1 MNPVKASL
9 RYPQVTIALT
19 IMLVVSGAYALLRM
33 PRREDPKIHVREG
46 IVAAFYPGASSAEVE
61 EQVTQKVE
69 QRIFKIEGVRREK
82 TYSTSMNGAMFIN
95 LNLEDNLQ
103 DTEKFWSK
111 LRLDLAELKKTDL
124 PDGVQGPIVDYDF
137 GDTVA
142 VLLAIHSDHYG
153 YRELKDYAE
162 RIESAIRRI
171 RAVSKVKRIGEQKEE
186 IDVSSSLS
194 RLAQYSVSAEQIMKA
209 LEGRNIVHYA
219 GAVPTERGKPPIQ
232 ATGAFETE
240 QQIRRVMIDVSRTGQ
255 PVYIGDLANVD
266 RVYKDPTQYVRS
278 RGERALLLSVEMQE
292 GNNIVDFG
300 KELHA
305 SLDRL
310 RPLLPPD
317 LKIDFVADQPT
328 VVAERV
334 RGFIREFG
342 TAILSVILVTV
353 ILLPFRVALV
363 SAVAIP
369 VTISATFGLLNAF
382 GIELHQVSIAALIV
396 VLGMVVDDAIVIA
409 DNYIELLDEGVPRP
423 EAAWRSASELAVPV
437 LTATLTIICS
447 FLPFLILSG
456 ATGEFIRALPLTV
469 AIALSTS
476 FLVGMLLTPMLS
488 QFFIKQGLHTHGAA
502 TEKKRRSPLEIMQS
516 IYNRVIVV
524 AMKWKPVAVVSG
536 IFAVAAGAFVLHRL
550 PERFFPFA
558 ERDQF
563 VVDVWLPEGWKVEAT
578 EAAVRRIEDVLRHE
592 KEVVNYTSFI
602 GSSFPRFYYNVNPQ
616 LPDKNYAQLLV
627 STRSAEVTPEL
638 VRALR
643 PRLAQAAPEARAFL
657 SELQQGP
664 VQLAAIEVRLTGD
677 DERVLRHFG
686 DRVLQLVQQTPG
698 SLDVHS
704 DWREDAYRLK
714 VNLREEVANRLGF
727 TNATI
732 GQELA
737 GGFEGVPVTTYWEGE
752 RDVAVA
758 LRLEPARRQTFN
770 DVANTYV
777 ISPVTG
783 ARVPLDSIATVSPVW
798 DPGRIVRRN
807 GVRTLTIRS
816 WAQGGILPSQV
827 LERIRPVTDK
837 LPLPPGYRVWYGGEY
852 ENQNDTFPEMVNAL
866 LISSI
871 AIYLILMFQFRSVVD
886 PLVVMAA
893 IPLGL
898 LGASVGLMV
907 TNNPFG
913 FTGFL
918 GIVSLGG
925 VVVRNSIILVDYIR
939 ERMMEGIP
947 IEEAAIEAGERR
959 LRPIFLTTMAAA
971 VGVTPMIL
979 SGSSM
984 WSPLGSAIAFGLV
997 GSMFFT
1003 LVVIPV
1009 IYVLIH
1015 QRDSRPGP
1023 VVPSHDRKELQPIT
1037 AAVLV
1042 MIACGAVAH
1051 AQSPKPALDE
1061 ADRTGA
1067 QKLTAAVQTQPRAL
1081 TLDEAVSLATQH
1093 NSMVKIA
1100 GDKVKEMDV
1109 RVHGA
1114 RAGFFPALTN
1124 ESTAVHMA
1132 DQQHI
1137 DIPEGTLGVYPQ
1149 IGPLPGRNVAL
1160 DQGKLD
1166 FGLSTTTLSQPITQ
1180 FFKIRAGVD
1189 VSRAD
1194 AAGARA
1200 DMRRTENE
1208 VAYKV
1213 KQVYYGILA
1222 TERRRDA
1229 VDAQIRA
1236 AELRITETRN
1246 AVVTGVA
1253 LEVKAAEVRS
1263 QIAQA
1268 RHVHGQLQDAVMD
1281 MKEELAD
1288 LCGLPVDTELQL
1300 SLLDG
1305 SGSDP
1310 SPEPEAAVDSAL
1322 AHNPEVEAAA
1332 HQLEKA
1338 RAALRAARAEYI
1350 PEVSAFAQHIYQDGA
1365 PFLTH
1370 NNGAVGLHMTW
1381 TIFEFGK
1388 RRGQVSERSAEV
1400 AQAEENLA
1408 RLRNRV
1414 RIDVEKAVRKLNRAE
1429 TGVNSA
1435 RELVAATAE
1444 GRRVASDEAEAG
1456 TANRSVF
1463 LESESSML
1471 NAQAD
1476 LLRAEY
1482 DRSVAAADLI
1492 RLTGSR

>member
-1 MNPVKASL
+1 MNPVRASL

-19 IMLVVSGAYALLRM
+19 IMLVASGIYALLRM

-46 IVAAFYPGASSAEVE
+46 IVAAFYPGASAAEVE
-61 EQVTQKVE
+61 QQVTQKVE
-69 QRIFKIEGVRREK
+69 QRIFKVEGVRREK
-82 TYSTSMNGAMFIN
+82 TYSTSMNGTMIIN
-95 LNLEDNLQ
+95 LNLEDNVQ

-111 LRLDLAELKKTDL
+111 LRLDMAELKKTDL
-124 PDGVQGPIVDYDF
+124 PDGVEGPVVDYDF

-142 VLLAIHSDHYG
+142 VLLAIHGDHYG

-162 RIESAIRRI
+162 RIESVIRRI

-186 IDVSSSLS
+186 IDVSSTLDRLS
-194 RLAQYSVSAEQIMKA
+194 QYAVTPDQVTKA
-209 LEGRNIVHYA
+209 LQGRNMVHYA
-219 GAVPTERGKPPIQ
+219 GAVPTDRGKPPIQ
-232 ATGAFETE
+232 ATGAFEAE
-240 QQIRRVMIDVSRTGQ
+240 GQIRHVMVDVTHTGQ
-255 PVYIGDLANVD
+255 PVYIGDMATVE
-266 RVYKDPTQYVRS
+266 RVYRDPTQYARS
-278 RGERALLLSVEMQE
+278 RGERAILLSVEMQE

-305 SLDRL
+305 SLDKL

-334 RGFIREFG
+334 QGFIREFG

-369 VTISATFGLLNAF
+369 VTISATFGMLNAF

-423 EAAWRSASELAVPV
+423 EAAWRSASELAIPV

-476 FLVGMLLTPMLS
+476 FLVGMLLTPLLS
-488 QFFIKQGLHTHGAA
+488 QFFIKQGLHSHDAA
-502 TEKKRRSPLEIMQS
+502 APKKRLSPLELMQS

-524 AMKWKPVAVVSG
+524 AMRWKTAAIAVG
-536 IFAVAAGAFVLHRL
+536 IAAIALGAFVLHGL

-563 VVDVWLPEGWKVEAT
+563 VIDVWLPEGWKVEAT
-578 EAAVRRIEDVLRHE
+578 QAAVARIEEVLRQE

-627 STRSAEVTPEL
+627 STASEEVTPKL
-638 VRALR
+638 VKELR
-643 PRLAQAAPEARAFL
+643 PRLADVAPEARVFL

-664 VQLAAIEVRLTGD
+664 VQLAPVEIRLTGED
-677 DERVLRHFG
+677 DHVLRYWG
-686 DRVLQLVQQTPG
+686 DRVLDLVQRTPG
-698 SLDVHS
+698 SLDVYS

-714 VNLREEVANRLGF
+714 VNLNQEVANRLGF
-727 TNATI
+727 TNAYI
-732 GQELA
+732 GQVLA
-737 GGFEGVPVTTYWEGE
+737 GGFEGAPVTTYWEGE
-752 RDVAVA
+752 RDIAVA
-758 LRLEPARRQTFN
+758 LRLEPAARQSFN

-783 ARVPLDSIATVSPVW
+783 AHVPLDSIATVAPVW

-816 WAQGGILPSQV
+816 SSQQGILPSQV
-827 LERIRPVTDK
+827 LEHVRKVTDR

-852 ENQNDTFPEMVNAL
+852 ENQNDTFPEMVKAL
-866 LISSI
+866 FISSI
-871 AIYLILMFQFRSVVD
+871 AIYLILMFQFRSVVE

-898 LGASVGLMV
+898 LGASVGLLV
-907 TNNPFG
+907 THNPFG

-925 VVVRNSIILVDYIR
+925 VVVRNSIILVDYTR
-939 ERMMEGIP
+939 ERMKEGVP
-947 IEEAAIEAGERR
+947 VEKAAIEAGERR

-1009 IYVLIH
+1009 LYVLVS
-1015 QRDSRPGP
+1015 QRKSQPG
-1023 VVPSHDRKELQPIT
+1023 VVGPAA
-1037 AAVLV
+1037 AAVL
-1042 MIACGAVAH
+1042 ILLACGAAAH
-1051 AQSPKPALDE
+1051 AQVQP
-1061 ADRTGA
+1061 
-1067 QKLTAAVQTQPRAL
+1067 QKLS
-1081 TLDEAVSLATQH
+1081 LDEAVAMATQH
-1093 NSMVKIA
+1093 NSAVKIA
-1100 GDKVKEMDV
+1100 GDRVKQMDA
-1109 RVHGA
+1109 RIKES

-1124 ESTAVHMA
+1124 DTTAVHIA
-1132 DQQHI
+1132 NQQSI
-1137 DIPEGTLGVYPQ
+1137 QIPQGSLGVYPG
-1149 IGPLPGRNVAL
+1149 IGPLPGAGISL
-1160 DQGKLD
+1160 AQGQSN
-1166 FGLSTTTLSQPITQ
+1166 FGLSMTTLTLPLTQ
-1180 FFKIRAGVD
+1180 YFKTRAGVD
-1189 VSRAD
+1189 VARAD
-1194 AAGARA
+1194 AAGARS
-1200 DMRRTENE
+1200 DVRRTENE

-1213 KQVYYGILA
+1213 KQVFYAILA

-1229 VDAQIRA
+1229 VDAQIHA
-1236 AELRITETRN
+1236 AELRVTETRN

-1253 LEVKAAEVRS
+1253 LEVKAAEVQS

-1268 RHVHGQLQDAVMD
+1268 KYAHSQLQDAVTD
-1281 MKEELAD
+1281 MREELAD
-1288 LCGLPVDTELQL
+1288 LCGLPLDAKLELVMPG
-1300 SLLDG
+1300 G
-1305 SGSDP
+1305 SGDNP
-1310 SPEPEAAVDSAL
+1310 SPEIDVAVTTAL
-1322 AHNPEVEAAA
+1322 EHNPEIEAAS
-1332 HQLEKA
+1332 HQLQKA
-1338 RAALRAARAEYI
+1338 RAGVRAARAEYI
-1350 PEVSAFAQHIYQDGA
+1350 PEVSAFAQHEYQNGA
-1365 PFLTH
+1365 PFLSR
-1370 NNGAVGLHMTW
+1370 NNGTVGLHMTW
-1381 TIFEFGK
+1381 TILEFGK
-1388 RRGQVSERSAEV
+1388 RRGQVSEREAEV

-1408 RLRNRV
+1408 HLRNRV
-1414 RIDVEKAVRKLNRAE
+1414 RIDVEKAVRKLNTAE
-1429 TGVNSA
+1429 SGVEAA
-1435 RELVAATAE
+1435 RQLVVATTE
-1444 GRRVASDEAEAG
+1444 GRRVSSDEAEIG

-1463 LESESSML
+1463 LESDAAML

-1482 DRSVAAADLI
+1482 DRSVAAAELA

>member
-1 MNPVKASL
+1 MNPVRASL

-19 IMLVVSGAYALLRM
+19 IMLVAFGAYALMRM

-46 IVAAFYPGASSAEVE
+46 IVAAMYPGASAAEVE
-61 EQVTQKVE
+61 NEVTQKVE
-69 QRIFKIEGVRREK
+69 QRLFKLEGVRREK

-111 LRLDLAELKKTDL
+111 LRLDMAELKQTDL
-124 PDGVQGPIVDYDF
+124 PNGVLGPVVDYDF

-162 RIESAIRRI
+162 RIESVIRRI

-186 IDVSSSLS
+186 IDVSSTLS
-194 RLAQYSVSAEQIMKA
+194 RLSQYSVSAEQVMKA
-209 LEGRNIVHYA
+209 LDGRNMVHYA
-219 GAVPTERGKPPIQ
+219 GAVPTQRGKPPIQ

-240 QQIRRVMIDVSRTGQ
+240 DQIRHVMIDVSRAGQ

-266 RVYKDPTQYVRS
+266 RVYKDPTQYARS
-278 RGERALLLSVEMQE
+278 RGERAIMLSVEMQE

-300 KELHA
+300 KEVHA
-305 SLDRL
+305 SLDSL

-317 LKIDFVADQPT
+317 LKIEFVADQPT
-328 VVAERV
+328 VVADRV
-334 RGFIREFG
+334 KHFIREFG
-342 TAILSVILVTV
+342 IAIASVILVTML
-353 ILLPFRVALV
+353 LLPFRVALV

-369 VTISATFGLLNAF
+369 VTIAATFGLLNAF

-409 DNYIELLDEGVPRP
+409 DNYIELLDRGVPRE
-423 EAAWRSASELAVPV
+423 EAAWRSASELAIPV

-488 QFFIKQGLHTHGAA
+488 QFFIKQGLHNPEAAA
-502 TEKKRRSPLEIMQS
+502 TKKRRSPLEIMQS

-524 AMKWKPVAVVSG
+524 AMKWKPAAVVLG
-536 IFAVAAGAFVLHRL
+536 VFAVAAGAFVLHRL

-563 VVDVWLPEGWKVEAT
+563 VADVWLPEGWKVEAT
-578 EAAVRRIEDVLRHE
+578 EAAVKRIEDVLREE

-627 STRSAEVTPEL
+627 STTSAEVTPGL
-638 VRALR
+638 IRALR
-643 PRLAQAAPEARAFL
+643 PRLAQAAPEARVFL

-677 DERVLRHFG
+677 DEHVLRDGG
-686 DRVLQLVQQTPG
+686 DQVLQLLQGTPG

-704 DWREDAYRLK
+704 DWREDAYRMK

-737 GGFEGVPVTTYWEGE
+737 GGFEGAPVTTYWEGE
-752 RDVAVA
+752 RDIAVA

-777 ISPVTG
+777 FSPVTG
-783 ARVPLDSIATVSPVW
+783 ARVPLDSIAAVSPVW

-816 WAQGGILPSQV
+816 WSQGGILPSQV
-827 LERIRPVTDK
+827 LERVRPVIDK

-852 ENQNDTFPEMVNAL
+852 ENQNDTFPEMVKAL
-866 LISSI
+866 MISVV

-886 PLVVMAA
+886 PFVVMAA

-907 TNNPFG
+907 THNPFG

-925 VVVRNSIILVDYIR
+925 VVVRNSIILVDYTR
-939 ERMMEGIP
+939 ERMKEGVP
-947 IEEAAIEAGERR
+947 VEEAAIEAGERR

-1009 IYVLIH
+1009 LYVLIH
-1015 QRDSRPGP
+1015 KRDSRPGP
-1023 VVPSHDRKELQPIT
+1023 VGPVA
-1037 AAVLV
+1037 AAVL
-1042 MIACGAVAH
+1042 MLAACGAVAH
-1051 AQSPKPALDE
+1051 AQ
-1061 ADRTGA
+1061 
-1067 QKLTAAVQTQPRAL
+1067 PRKL

-1093 NSMVKIA
+1093 NSLVKIA
-1100 GDKVKEMDV
+1100 GDKVKQMDA

-1124 ESTAVHMA
+1124 DSTSVHIA

-1137 DIPEGTLGVYPQ
+1137 DIPQGALGVYPGV
-1149 IGPLPGRNVAL
+1149 GPIPGTGVSLA
-1160 DQGKLD
+1160 QGKPD
-1166 FGLSTTTLSQPITQ
+1166 FLLSTTTLSQPITQ
-1180 FFKIRAGVD
+1180 YFKTRAGVD

-1213 KQVYYGILA
+1213 KEIYYAILA

-1229 VDAQIRA
+1229 VDAQVRA
-1236 AELRITETRN
+1236 AELRNSETRN
-1246 AVVTGVA
+1246 AVVTGVS
-1253 LEVKAAEVRS
+1253 LEVKAAEVHA

-1268 RHVHGQLQDAVMD
+1268 THVSGQLQDAVMN
-1281 MKEELAD
+1281 MREELAD
-1288 LCGLPVDTELQL
+1288 LCGLPVDAD
-1300 SLLDG
+1300 LDLVRPDG
-1305 SGSDP
+1305 AVTAVSMDT
-1310 SPEPEAAVDSAL
+1310 EAAVSA
-1322 AHNPEVEAAA
+1322 AYANNPEIEAAT
-1332 HQLEKA
+1332 HQVEKA

-1350 PEVSAFAQHIYQDGA
+1350 PEVGAFAQHIYQNGA
-1365 PFLTH
+1365 PFLSR
-1370 NNGAVGLHMTW
+1370 NNGAFGVHMTW
-1381 TIFEFGK
+1381 TMFEFGK
-1388 RRGQVSERSAEV
+1388 RRGQVSERSAEI

-1408 RLRNRV
+1408 RLKNRI
-1414 RIDVEKAVRKLNRAE
+1414 RIDVEKAARKLNRAE

-1435 RELVAATAE
+1435 TELVAATTEA
-1444 GRRVASDEAEAG
+1444 RRVSSDQAEIG

-1463 LESESSML
+1463 LESEASMFS
-1471 NAQAD
+1471 AQAD

-1482 DRSVAAADLI
+1482 DRSVAAADLT
-1492 RLTGSR
+1492 RLTGNR

>member
-1 MNPVKASL
+1 MNPVRASL

-19 IMLVVSGAYALLRM
+19 IMLVASGVYALMRM

-46 IVAAFYPGASSAEVE
+46 IVAAMYPGASAAEVE
-61 EQVTQKVE
+61 NQVTQKVE
-69 QRIFKIEGVRREK
+69 QRLFKIEGVRREK

-111 LRLDLAELKKTDL
+111 LRLDMAELKKTDL
-124 PDGVQGPIVDYDF
+124 PGGVLGPVVDYDF

-162 RIESAIRRI
+162 RIESVIRRI

-194 RLAQYSVSAEQIMKA
+194 RLAQYSVQPEQVTRA
-209 LEGRNIVHYA
+209 LEGRNMVHFA

-232 ATGAFETE
+232 ATGAFEAE
-240 QQIRRVMIDVSRTGQ
+240 EQIRRVMIDVSRTGQ

-266 RVYKDPTQYVRS
+266 RVYKDPTQYARS
-278 RGERALLLSVEMQE
+278 RGERALMLSVEMQE

-305 SLDRL
+305 ALDQL

-317 LKIDFVADQPT
+317 LKMDFVADQPT
-328 VVAERV
+328 VVADRV
-334 RGFIREFG
+334 KHFIREFG
-342 TAILSVILVTV
+342 IAILSVILVTMV
-353 ILLPFRVALV
+353 LLPFRVALV

-409 DNYIELLDEGVPRP
+409 DNYIELLDCGLPRS

-476 FLVGMLLTPMLS
+476 FLVGMLLTPLLS
-488 QFFIKQGLHTHGAA
+488 QFFIRQGLHHAGEAGD
-502 TEKKRRSPLEIMQS
+502 KKQRRSPLEIMQV
-516 IYNRVIVV
+516 IYNRMIVV
-524 AMKWKPVAVVSG
+524 AMRWKTAAVAFG
-536 IFAVAAGAFVLHRL
+536 IFAVVAGAFVLHKL

-578 EAAVRRIEDVLRHE
+578 EAAVRRIEGVLRRE

-627 STRSAEVTPEL
+627 STESAEVTPKL
-638 VRALR
+638 VRELR
-643 PRLAQAAPEARAFL
+643 PVLAQAAPEARVFL

-664 VQLAAIEVRLTGD
+664 VQLAAIEIRLTGD
-677 DERVLRHFG
+677 DERVLRYWG
-686 DRVLQLVQQTPG
+686 DQMQNLLQRTPG

-704 DWREDAYRLK
+704 DWREDAYRMK
-714 VNLREEVANRLGF
+714 VSLREEVANRLGF

-732 GQELA
+732 GQVLA
-737 GGFEGVPVTTYWEGE
+737 GGFEGAPVTTYWEGE
-752 RDVAVA
+752 RDIAVT

-777 ISPVTG
+777 MSPVTG
-783 ARVPLDSIATVSPVW
+783 ARVPLDSIAAVSPVW

-807 GVRTLTIRS
+807 GVRTLSVRS

-827 LERIRPVTDK
+827 LERVRPVTDK
-837 LPLPPGYRVWYGGEY
+837 LPLPPGYRVWYGGEH

-871 AIYLILMFQFRSVVD
+871 AIYLILMFQFRSVID
-886 PLVVMAA
+886 PFVVMAA

-907 TNNPFG
+907 THNPFG

-939 ERMMEGIP
+939 ERMKEGVP
-947 IEEAAIEAGERR
+947 IEKAAIEAGERR

-1009 IYVLIH
+1009 LYVLIH
-1015 QRDSRPGP
+1015 QRDSKPGP
-1023 VVPSHDRKELQPIT
+1023 VGPVA
-1037 AAVLV
+1037 AAVL
-1042 MIACGAVAH
+1042 MLIAFGAAAH
-1051 AQSPKPALDE
+1051 AQ
-1061 ADRTGA
+1061 
-1067 QKLTAAVQTQPRAL
+1067 PRKL
-1081 TLDEAVSLATQH
+1081 TLDEAVTLAAQH
-1093 NSMVKIA
+1093 NSAVKIA
-1100 GDKVKEMDV
+1100 GDRVNALDARVKE
-1109 RVHGA
+1109 A

-1124 ESTAVHMA
+1124 DSTSVHIA

-1137 DIPEGTLGVYPQ
+1137 DIPQGALGVYPG
-1149 IGPLPGRNVAL
+1149 IGPLPGAGVSLA
-1160 DQGKLD
+1160 QGKPNFL
-1166 FGLSTTTLSQPITQ
+1166 LSTTTLSQPITQ
-1180 FFKIRAGVD
+1180 YFKTRAGVD

-1200 DMRRTENE
+1200 DKRRTENE
-1208 VAYKV
+1208 IAYKV
-1213 KQVYYGILA
+1213 KEVYYAILA

-1229 VDAQIRA
+1229 VDAQVRA
-1236 AELRITETRN
+1236 AELRNRETRN

-1253 LEVKAAEVRS
+1253 LEFKAAEAQA

-1268 RHVHGQLQDAVMD
+1268 THVSGQLQDAVMN
-1281 MKEELAD
+1281 MREELAD
-1288 LCGLPVDTELQL
+1288 LCGLPVDADLELVRPDGGVTDVVLDTE
-1300 SLLDG
+1300 G
-1305 SGSDP
+1305 SVN
-1310 SPEPEAAVDSAL
+1310 AAF
-1322 AHNPEVEAAA
+1322 AHNPEIEAAT

-1338 RAALRAARAEYI
+1338 RAALRAAHAEYI
-1350 PEVSAFAQHIYQDGA
+1350 PEVGAFAQHIYQNGA
-1365 PFLTH
+1365 PFLSR
-1370 NNGAVGLHMTW
+1370 NNGAFGVHMTW
-1381 TIFEFGK
+1381 TMFEFGK
-1388 RRGQVSERSAEV
+1388 RRGQVSERAAEV
-1400 AQAEENLA
+1400 AQAGDNLA
-1408 RLRNRV
+1408 CLKNRV

-1435 RELVAATAE
+1435 RDLVVATTEA
-1444 GRRVASDEAEAG
+1444 RRVSSDEAEIG
-1456 TANRSVF
+1456 TANRSAF
-1463 LESESSML
+1463 LESEASML
-1471 NAQAD
+1471 TAQAD

-1482 DRSVAAADLI
+1482 DRSVAAADLA
-1492 RLTGSR
+1492 RLTGNR

>member
-1 MNPVKASL
+1 MNPVRASL

-46 IVAAFYPGASSAEVE
+46 IVAAFYPGASAAEVE
-61 EQVTQKVE
+61 NQVTQKVE

-111 LRLDLAELKKTDL
+111 LRLDMAELKKTDL
-124 PDGVQGPIVDYDF
+124 PEGVEGPIVDYDF

-162 RIESAIRRI
+162 RIESVIRRI

-186 IDVSSSLS
+186 IDVSSTLDRLS
-194 RLAQYSVSAEQIMKA
+194 QYAVSPEQVMKA
-209 LEGRNIVHYA
+209 LEGRNMVHYA
-219 GAVPTERGKPPIQ
+219 GAVPTDRGKPPIQ
-232 ATGAFETE
+232 ATGAFEAE
-240 QQIRRVMIDVSRTGQ
+240 GQIRHVMVDVTRTGQ

-266 RVYKDPTQYVRS
+266 RVYKDPTQYARS

-409 DNYIELLDEGVPRP
+409 DNYIELLDQGVPRP

-488 QFFIKQGLHTHGAA
+488 QFFIKQGLHAHDAA

-524 AMKWKPVAVVSG
+524 AMKWKPAAVVLG

-550 PERFFPFA
+550 PSRFFPFA

-563 VVDVWLPEGWKVEAT
+563 VADVWLPEGWKVEAT
-578 EAAVRRIEDVLRHE
+578 EAAVRRIEDVLRKE

-627 STRSAEVTPEL
+627 STTSAEVTPEL

-643 PRLAQAAPEARAFL
+643 PRLAEAAPAARVFL

-664 VQLAAIEVRLTGD
+664 VQLAPNEIRLSGE
-677 DERVLRHFG
+677 DEHVLRYWG
-686 DRVLQLVQQTPG
+686 DRVLQLVQRTPG
-698 SLDVHS
+698 SLDVYS
-704 DWREDAYRLK
+704 DWREDAYRMKL
-714 VNLREEVANRLGF
+714 NLNEEVANRLGF

-732 GQELA
+732 GRMLA
-737 GGFEGVPVTTYWEGE
+737 GGFEGAPVTTYWEGE
-752 RDVAVA
+752 RDIAVT
-758 LRLEPARRQTFN
+758 LRLEPAARQSFN

-777 ISPVTG
+777 MSPVTG
-783 ARVPLDSIATVSPVW
+783 AHVPLDSIATVSPVW

-816 WAQGGILPSQV
+816 SAQGGILPSQV
-827 LERIRPVTDK
+827 LERVRPVTDK

-866 LISSI
+866 MISVI

-907 TNNPFG
+907 THNPYG

-918 GIVSLGG
+918 GIISLGG

-939 ERMMEGIP
+939 ERMTEGIP

-984 WSPLGSAIAFGLV
+984 WSPLGSAIAFGLI

-1015 QRDSRPGP
+1015 QRDSQRGP
-1023 VVPSHDRKELQPIT
+1023 VDSSHERKGLEPV
-1037 AAVLV
+1037 AAVVLLA
-1042 MIACGAVAH
+1042 IACGAVAH
-1051 AQSPKPALDE
+1051 AQSPEPALDE
-1061 ADRTGA
+1061 AARSGA
-1067 QKLTAAVQTQPRAL
+1067 QKQVAAIQMQPRNL

-1093 NSMVKIA
+1093 NSSIKIA
-1100 GDKVKEMDV
+1100 GHKVKEMDARVKEV
-1109 RVHGA
+1109 RA
-1114 RAGFFPALTN
+1114 SYFPSLSN
-1124 ESTAVHMA
+1124 DSNAVHFTE
-1132 DQQHI
+1132 QQHI
-1137 DIPEGTLGVYPQ
+1137 DIAEGALGVYPQ
-1149 IGPLPGRNVAL
+1149 AGPIPGSSVSI
-1160 DQGKLD
+1160 DQGKLN

-1180 FFKIRAGVD
+1180 YFKIRAGVD
-1189 VSRAD
+1189 VNRAE
-1194 AAGARA
+1194 AASARA
-1200 DMRRTENE
+1200 DMRRAENDI
-1208 VAYKV
+1208 AFKV
-1213 KQVYYGILA
+1213 KEVYYGILA

-1229 VDAQIRA
+1229 VGAQIRA
-1236 AELRITETRN
+1236 AEMRITETQN

-1253 LEVKAAEVRS
+1253 LEFKSAEVRA

-1268 RHVHGQLQDAVMD
+1268 VHVHGQLEDAVTD
-1281 MKEELAD
+1281 MKQELAD
-1288 LCGLPVDTELQL
+1288 LCGLRVDTELEL
-1300 SLLDG
+1300 AKPDG

-1310 SPEPEAAVDSAL
+1310 APDADTAVEAAL
-1322 AHNPEVEAAA
+1322 AHNPEIEAAE

-1338 RAALRAARAEYI
+1338 RAGVRAAHAEYI
-1350 PEVSAFAQHIYQDGA
+1350 PDVSAFAQHIYQDGA
-1365 PFLTH
+1365 PFLTR
-1370 NNGAVGLHMTW
+1370 NNGVFGLHMTW

-1388 RRGQVSERSAEV
+1388 RRGQVAERSAEL

-1408 RLRNRV
+1408 HLRNRV
-1414 RIDVEKAVRKLNRAE
+1414 RIDVDKAVRKLNRAE
-1429 TGVNSA
+1429 TGVLSA
-1435 RELVAATAE
+1435 KELVRATTEA
-1444 GRRVASDEAEAG
+1444 RRVASDESEAG

-1463 LESESSML
+1463 LESDASML
-1471 NAQAD
+1471 SAQAD

-1482 DRSVAAADLI
+1482 DRSVAAADVT
-1492 RLTGSR
+1492 RLTGTR

>member
-1 MNPVKASL
+1 MNPVRASL

-19 IMLVVSGAYALLRM
+19 MMLVLCGAYALLRM

-46 IVAAFYPGASSAEVE
+46 IVAAFYPGASVTEVE
-61 EQVTQKVE
+61 NQVTQKVE
-69 QRIFKIEGVRREK
+69 QRLFKIEGVRREK

-95 LNLEDNLQ
+95 VNLEDNLQ

-111 LRLDLAELKKTDL
+111 LRLDMAELKKTDL
-124 PDGVQGPIVDYDF
+124 PDGVLGPVVDYDF

-142 VLLAIHSDHYG
+142 VLLAIHGDHYG

-162 RIESAIRRI
+162 RIESVIRRI

-186 IDVSSSLS
+186 IDVSSSLN
-194 RLAQYSVSAEQIMKA
+194 RLAQYSVTPEQVIRA
-209 LEGRNIVHYA
+209 LEGRNMVHFA
-219 GAVPTERGKPPIQ
+219 GAVPTERAKPPIQ
-232 ATGAFETE
+232 ATGAFEAE
-240 QQIRRVMIDVSRTGQ
+240 DQIRRVMIDVSRTGQ

-266 RVYKDPTQYVRS
+266 RVYKDPAQYARS
-278 RGERALLLSVEMQE
+278 RGERAILLSVEMQE

-300 KELHA
+300 NDLHA
-305 SLDRL
+305 SLEHL

-334 RGFIREFG
+334 KHFIREFG
-342 TAILSVILVTV
+342 IAIASVILVTMV
-353 ILLPFRVALV
+353 LLPFRVALV

-409 DNYIELLDEGVPRP
+409 DNYIELLDNGVPRP
-423 EAAWRSASELAVPV
+423 EAAWRSATELAVPV

-476 FLVGMLLTPMLS
+476 FLVGMLLTPLLS
-488 QFFIKQGLHTHGAA
+488 QFFIKQGLHHAEGAS
-502 TEKKRRSPLEIMQS
+502 ERKRRRSPLEIMQL

-524 AMKWKPVAVVSG
+524 AMRWKPVAVVFG
-536 IFAVAAGAFVLHRL
+536 VVAIAAGAFVLHHI

-578 EAAVRRIEDVLRHE
+578 EAAVRRIEDVLRQE
-592 KEVVNYTSFI
+592 KEVVNYTSFL

-627 STRSAEVTPEL
+627 STKSAEVTPKL
-638 VRALR
+638 VRDLR
-643 PRLAQAAPEARAFL
+643 PVLAHAAPEARVFL

-664 VQLAAIEVRLTGD
+664 VQLAAIEIRLTGD
-677 DERVLRHFG
+677 DERVLRHWG
-686 DRVLQLVQQTPG
+686 DQVLQLVQHTPG

-714 VNLREEVANRLGF
+714 VNLRQEVANRLGF
-727 TNATI
+727 TNAII
-732 GQELA
+732 GRALA
-737 GGFEGVPVTTYWEGE
+737 GGFEGAPVTTYWEGE
-752 RDVAVA
+752 RDIAVA

-770 DVANTYV
+770 DVVSNYV

-783 ARVPLDSIATVSPVW
+783 ARVPLDSIAAVSPVW

-816 WAQGGILPSQV
+816 WSQGGTLPSEV
-827 LERIRPVTDK
+827 LERVRQATDK
-837 LPLPPGYRVWYGGEY
+837 LPVPPGYRVWYGGEY

-907 TNNPFG
+907 THNPFG

-925 VVVRNSIILVDYIR
+925 VVVRNSIILVDYTR
-939 ERMMEGIP
+939 ERMKEGVP
-947 IEEAAIEAGERR
+947 VEKAAIEAGERR

-1009 IYVLIH
+1009 LYVLIH
-1015 QRDSRPGP
+1015 QRRPQ
-1023 VVPSHDRKELQPIT
+1023 RRPIA
-1037 AAVLV
+1037 AAVLLAL
-1042 MIACGAVAH
+1042 ACGAVAH
-1051 AQSPKPALDE
+1051 AQ
-1061 ADRTGA
+1061 
-1067 QKLTAAVQTQPRAL
+1067 PRKV
-1081 TLDEAVSLATQH
+1081 TLEEAVALATQQ
-1093 NSMVKIA
+1093 NSIVKIA
-1100 GDKVKEMDV
+1100 GDKVKEMDA

-1114 RAGFFPALTN
+1114 RAGYFPALTN
-1124 ESTAVHMA
+1124 DSTAVHIA
-1132 DQQHI
+1132 DQQRI
-1137 DIPEGTLGVYPQ
+1137 EIPQGALGVYPQ
-1149 IGPLPGRNVAL
+1149 IGPLPGAGVSLA
-1160 DQGKLD
+1160 QGKPN
-1166 FGLSTTTLSQPITQ
+1166 FGLSTTTLAQPITQ
-1180 FFKIRAGVD
+1180 YFKIRAGVD
-1189 VSRAD
+1189 MSRAD

-1200 DMRRTENE
+1200 DMRRAENE
-1208 VAYKV
+1208 VAFKV
-1213 KQVYYGILA
+1213 KEVFYGILA
-1222 TERRRDA
+1222 TELRRDA

-1236 AELRITETRN
+1236 AELRIKETRN
-1246 AVVTGVA
+1246 AVDTGVA
-1253 LEVKAAEVRS
+1253 LEVKAAEVRA

-1268 RHVHGQLQDAVMD
+1268 RHVHGQLQDAVSD
-1281 MKEELAD
+1281 MKLELAD
-1288 LCGLPVDTELQL
+1288 LCGLSVDTELEPVQW
-1300 SLLDG
+1300 DG
-1305 SGSDP
+1305 SRFEL
-1310 SPEPEAAVDSAL
+1310 SPETEAAVQAAL
-1322 AHNPEVEAAA
+1322 AQNPEIEAAA
-1332 HQLEKA
+1332 HQLETA
-1338 RAALRAARAEYI
+1338 HAALRAARAEYI
-1350 PEVSAFAQHIYQDGA
+1350 PELGAFASHAYQNGA
-1365 PFLTH
+1365 PFLSR

-1388 RRGQVSERSAEV
+1388 RRSQVSERAAKV

-1429 TGVNSA
+1429 TGVLSA
-1435 RELVAATAE
+1435 KELVATTTEA
-1444 GRRVASDEAEAG
+1444 RRVTSDLVKAE
-1456 TANRSVF
+1456 TANRSAF
-1463 LESESSML
+1463 LESEATLLS
-1471 NAQAD
+1471 AQAD

-1482 DRSVAAADLI
+1482 DRSVAAADLA
-1492 RLTGSR
+1492 RLIGKP

>member
-1 MNPVKASL
+1 MNPVRASL

-19 IMLVVSGAYALLRM
+19 IMLVVSGVYALLRM
-33 PRREDPKIHVREG
+33 PRREDPKIHVRIG
-46 IVAAFYPGASSAEVE
+46 IVAAFYPGASAAEVE
-61 EQVTQKVE
+61 NQVTQKVE
-69 QRIFKIEGVRREK
+69 QRLFKIEGVRREK
-82 TYSTSMNGAMFIN
+82 TYSTSMNGVMFVN

-111 LRLDLAELKKTDL
+111 LRLDMAELKKTDL
-124 PDGVQGPIVDYDF
+124 PEGVEGPIVDYDF

-142 VLLAIHSDHYG
+142 VLLAIHGDHYG

-162 RIESAIRRI
+162 RIESSIRRI
-171 RAVSKVKRIGEQKEE
+171 RSVSKVKRIGEQKEE
-186 IDVSSSLS
+186 IDVSSSTS
-194 RLAQYSVSAEQIMKA
+194 RLAQYSVTPEKVMKA

-219 GAVPTERGKPPIQ
+219 GAVPTQHGKPPIQ
-232 ATGAFETE
+232 TTGAFEGE
-240 QQIRRVMIDVSRTGQ
+240 EQIRRVMIDVSRTGQ

-266 RVYKDPTQYVRS
+266 RVYKDPTQYARS
-278 RGERALLLSVEMQE
+278 RGERAMLLSVEMQE

-300 KELHA
+300 KELHT
-305 SLDRL
+305 SLDNL

-328 VVAERV
+328 VVADRV

-342 TAILSVILVTV
+342 IAIASVILVTML
-353 ILLPFRVALV
+353 LLPFRVALV

-369 VTISATFGLLNAF
+369 VTISATFGVLNGF

-409 DNYIELLDEGVPRP
+409 DNYIELLDHGVERS
-423 EAAWRSASELAVPV
+423 EAAWRSATELAIPV

-447 FLPFLILSG
+447 FLPFLLLSG
-456 ATGEFIRALPLTV
+456 ATGEFIQALPLTV
-469 AIALSTS
+469 AIALATS
-476 FLVGMLLTPMLS
+476 FIVAMLLTPMLS
-488 QFFIKQGLHTHGAA
+488 QFFIRKGLHNPEGSSG
-502 TEKKRRSPLEIMQS
+502 KKRRGPLEIMQA

-524 AMKWKPVAVVSG
+524 AMRWKPAAVAFGVL
-536 IFAVAAGAFVLHRL
+536 AVAAGAFVLHNV
-550 PERFFPFA
+550 PQRFFPFA

-563 VVDVWLPEGWKVEAT
+563 VIDVWLPEGWKVEAT
-578 EAAVRRIEDVLRHE
+578 EAAVKRIEDVLRHE
-592 KEVVNYTSFI
+592 KEVVNFTSFI

-616 LPDKNYAQLLV
+616 LPDKNYAQMLV
-627 STRSAEVTPEL
+627 ATESAEVTPKL
-638 VRALR
+638 VNALR
-643 PRLAQAAPEARAFL
+643 PRLAEAAPEARVFL

-664 VQLAAIEVRLTGD
+664 VQEAAVEVRLTGD
-677 DERVLRHFG
+677 DETVLRHWG
-686 DRVLQLVQQTPG
+686 DQVSQLLLRTPG

-704 DWREDAYRLK
+704 DWREDAYRMK

-727 TNATI
+727 TNAII
-732 GQELA
+732 GRELA
-737 GGFEGVPVTTYWEGE
+737 GGFEGEPVTTYWEGE

-758 LRLEPARRQTFN
+758 LRLEPTRRQTFN
-770 DVANTYV
+770 DVSNTYV
-777 ISPVTG
+777 MSPVTG
-783 ARVPLDSIATVSPVW
+783 ARVPLDSIAAVSAVW

-807 GVRTLTIRS
+807 GVRTLTVRS
-816 WAQGGILPSQV
+816 WSQGGVLPSQV
-827 LERIRPVTDK
+827 LGRIRPVTDK

-852 ENQNDTFPEMVNAL
+852 ENQQDTFPEMVNAL
-866 LISSI
+866 FISSI
-871 AIYLILMFQFRSVVD
+871 AIYLILMFQFRSVIE

-907 TNNPFG
+907 THNPFG
-913 FTGFL
+913 FTAFL

-925 VVVRNSIILVDYIR
+925 VVVRNSIILVDYTR
-939 ERMMEGIP
+939 ERMKEGVP
-947 IEEAAIEAGERR
+947 VEEAAIEAGERR

-1009 IYVLIH
+1009 LYVLIH
-1015 QRDSRPGP
+1015 KRSSRPGP
-1023 VVPSHDRKELQPIT
+1023 VGPV
-1037 AAVLV
+1037 AAALLLLIV
-1042 MIACGAVAH
+1042 CGAAAH
-1051 AQSPKPALDE
+1051 AQP
-1061 ADRTGA
+1061 R
-1067 QKLTAAVQTQPRAL
+1067 KLTL
-1081 TLDEAVSLATQH
+1081 EEAVSLATQH

-1100 GDKVKEMDV
+1100 GDKVKEMDA

-1124 ESTAVHMA
+1124 DSTSVHIA

-1137 DIPEGTLGVYPQ
+1137 DIPQGALGAYPG
-1149 IGPLPGRNVAL
+1149 IGPIPGTGVSLA
-1160 DQGKLD
+1160 QGKPNFL
-1166 FGLSTTTLSQPITQ
+1166 LSTTTVSQPITQ
-1180 FFKIRAGVD
+1180 FFKTRAGVD

-1208 VAYKV
+1208 IAYKV
-1213 KQVYYGILA
+1213 KEMYYAILA
-1222 TERRRDA
+1222 TERRRNA
-1229 VDAQIRA
+1229 VDAQVHA
-1236 AELRITETRN
+1236 AELRNTETRN
-1246 AVVTGVA
+1246 AVVTGVS
-1253 LEVKAAEVRS
+1253 LEVKAAEVHA

-1268 RHVHGQLQDAVMD
+1268 MHMSGQLQDAVMN
-1281 MKEELAD
+1281 MREELAD
-1288 LCGLPVDTELQL
+1288 LCGLPVDADLELVRPDGGVISVSMDTEV
-1300 SLLDG
+1300 
-1305 SGSDP
+1305 
-1310 SPEPEAAVDSAL
+1310 AVNTAF
-1322 AHNPEVEAAA
+1322 AQNPEIEAAA
-1332 HQLEKA
+1332 HQVEKA

-1350 PEVSAFAQHIYQDGA
+1350 PEVGAFAQHIYQNGA
-1365 PFLTH
+1365 PFASR
-1370 NNGAVGLHMTW
+1370 NNGAFGVHMTW
-1381 TIFEFGK
+1381 TLFEFGK
-1388 RRGQVSERSAEV
+1388 RRGQISERAAEV

-1408 RLRNRV
+1408 RLKNRV

-1435 RELVAATAE
+1435 RELVAATTE
-1444 GRRVASDEAEAG
+1444 GRRVSSDQAEIG

-1463 LESESSML
+1463 LESEASMFS
-1471 NAQAD
+1471 AQAD

-1482 DRSVAAADLI
+1482 DRSVAAADLT
-1492 RLTGSR
+1492 RLTGNR